1 MEKQIEEIGQLFKEI
16 SLMVDSQGE
25 MVNNIYQN
33 LLISCPEIEKGRL
46 ELMNATKSQ
55 KAARKKKILLVIFGF
70 IVLVIII
77 LIIAI
82 N

>member
-1 MEKQIEEIGQLFKEI
+1 
-16 SLMVDSQGE
+16 MVDSQGE

-33 LLISCPEIEKGRL
+33 LLISCPEIEINL
-46 ELMNATKSQ
+46 ELKNAMISQ

-70 IVLVIII
+70 ILLVIII